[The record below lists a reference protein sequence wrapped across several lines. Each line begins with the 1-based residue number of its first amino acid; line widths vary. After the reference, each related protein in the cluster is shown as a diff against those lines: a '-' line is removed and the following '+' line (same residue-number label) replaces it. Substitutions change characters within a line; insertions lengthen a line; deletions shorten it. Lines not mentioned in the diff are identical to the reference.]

1 MLSSLKAELDQ
12 RGIPLIGVVHETMGV
27 EEFKPFFKGDI
38 YLDDQRKFY
47 GPFERWENILVGF
60 LRVQTWINLYHAQSG
75 GFHGNMDGE
84 GRLMGGLF
92 VVGAADQGVLLEYRE
107 KVWGD
112 HADIEDVRAAVENI
126 KISHNVSD

>member
-1 MLSSLKAELDQ
+1 
-12 RGIPLIGVVHETMGV
+12 
-27 EEFKPFFKGDI
+27 
-38 YLDDQRKFY
+38 
-47 GPFERWENILVGF
+47 
-60 LRVQTWINLYHAQSG
+60 
-75 GFHGNMDGE
+75 MDGE